1 MSWGRRRPK
10 TWPGPNVRSGCRDAD
25 AGPRSRCGALLA
37 NDEGQV
43 KTRVL
48 LRTAQIEGCVLRVRA
63 GVVAQVW
70 RGGPRQARVVCLLA
84 DPTVRVLALDDFTAR
99 AVGLLA
105 GRSRHA
111 DAVDVHVALV
121 AREHRA
127 SVVTSDPD
135 DLGRIDPTLE
145 LIVV

>member
-1 MSWGRRRPK
+1 VTP
-10 TWPGPNVRSGCRDAD
+10 TPGLVLDA
-25 AGPRSRCGALLA
+25 GALLA
-37 NDEGQV
+37 IEKGHV
-43 KTRVL
+43 KIRAL
-48 LRTAQIEGCVLRVRA
+48 LRTAQREGLVLRVPA

-70 RGGPRQARVVCLLA
+70 RGGSRKARVARLLA
-84 DPTVRVLALDDFTAR
+84 DPTVRVLALDDVTAR
-99 AVGLLA
+99 TVGLLA

-135 DLGRIDPTLE
+135 DLRRVDPTLE